1 MDQLNTYDQD
11 FYQWTLEQAK
21 AIEDRNLNILD
32 WANLKEEIEAL
43 GRSEY
48 NAVVSLLLKEIEHL
62 LKIDYVPI
70 PDCKNKWTAEVIAFK
85 KGIKRKISPS
95 MKPKLEIEFEE
106 IYTDAR
112 EIVEAEY
119 KITLPK
125 ESPYNLDQLL
135 NHESTTDYLSRRSIC

>member
-1 MDQLNTYDQD
+1 MSQLNNYDQD
-11 FYQWTLEQAK
+11 FYQWTREQAK
-21 AIEDRNLNILD
+21 AIDERNLSIID
-32 WANLKEEIEAL
+32 WENLKEEIEAL

-70 PDCKNKWTAEVIAFK
+70 PDCKNKWTSEVIAFK

-95 MKPKLEIEFEE
+95 MKPKLEVEFEE

-119 KITLPK
+119 KINLP
-125 ESPYNLDQLL
+125 EECPYHLDQLL
-135 NHESTTDYLSRRSIC
+135 S

>member
-1 MDQLNTYDQD
+1 MNELNTYDYD

-21 AIEDRNLNILD
+21 AIADRKLNLLD
-32 WANLKEEIEAL
+32 WENLQEEIEGL

-70 PDCKNKWTAEVIAFK
+70 PDCKNKWNAEVIAFK

-95 MKPKLEIEFEE
+95 MKPKLEFEFNE
-106 IYTDAR
+106 IYNDAR

-119 KITLPK
+119 KISLPE
-125 ESPYNLDQLL
+125 ESPYNLEQLL
-135 NHESTTDYLSRRSIC
+135 S